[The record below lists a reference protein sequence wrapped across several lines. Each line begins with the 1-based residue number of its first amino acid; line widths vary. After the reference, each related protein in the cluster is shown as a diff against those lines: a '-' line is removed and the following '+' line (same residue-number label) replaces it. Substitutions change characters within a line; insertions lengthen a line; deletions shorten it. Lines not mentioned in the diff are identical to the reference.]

1 MNRLQALAKI
11 ATRLRVHSLRM
22 TTAAGSGHPTTCL
35 SMAEIAAAL
44 MFGEMRF
51 NPDDPEDWGNDELV
65 LSKGHAAPILWAGY
79 AEAGIIPPA
88 NLLDLRKID
97 SVLEGHPTPRMPWV
111 KAATGSLGQ
120 GLSVGAGMAAAMRLG
135 KSPGRVFVVLGDGEC
150 AEGGVWEAANA
161 AALLG
166 LRNLCAVVDLNRLG
180 QSDATMHQRD
190 AAAYARKFRAFGWE
204 AAVLDGHDLGALLQ
218 ALAGAGKAGRPTV
231 LLAKTVKGKGV
242 SFIEDLDGW
251 HGKPLKADELEKALA
266 EVGPFPEVDARRYLR
281 RPKKAVR
288 QQLGAAADFIPTD
301 YKEKTAT
308 RLAYGNAVRALGR
321 VHPGVVVLDGDVK
334 NSTYAD
340 KFFEAFPKRSVQSY
354 IAEQNVV
361 GMAMGFA
368 AKGYLPFLAT
378 FAAFLTRAHDQ
389 IRMAAYSLS
398 NIKLCGSHVGVS
410 IGEDGPS
417 QMGLEDLAIFRPI
430 PGCVVLYPSDAF
442 SAEACVREMARHKG
456 MAYLRT
462 TRPATPLIYG
472 RDEVF
477 PIGGSKTLR
486 RSPGDAATVVAAGI
500 TVFEALKASDE
511 LKKEGLA
518 VRVIDAYSVQPLDR
532 DGIARAAAET
542 GGRVV
547 VVEDHFAGGGLG
559 EAVAG
564 ALAGKAA
571 LVHLCVRELPRSGKP
586 DELLDLYGIGARH
599 IVRAVKE
606 FEIRG
611 HIT

>member
-1 MNRLQALAKI
+1 
-11 ATRLRVHSLRM
+11 
-22 TTAAGSGHPTTCL
+22 
-35 SMAEIAAAL
+35 
-44 MFGEMRF
+44 
-51 NPDDPEDWGNDELV
+51 
-65 LSKGHAAPILWAGY
+65 
-79 AEAGIIPPA
+79 
-88 NLLDLRKID
+88 
-97 SVLEGHPTPRMPWV
+97 
-111 KAATGSLGQ
+111 
-120 GLSVGAGMAAAMRLG
+120 
-135 KSPGRVFVVLGDGEC
+135 
-150 AEGGVWEAANA
+150 
-161 AALLG
+161 
-166 LRNLCAVVDLNRLG
+166 
-180 QSDATMHQRD
+180 
-190 AAAYARKFRAFGWE
+190 
-204 AAVLDGHDLGALLQ
+204 
-218 ALAGAGKAGRPTV
+218 
-231 LLAKTVKGKGV
+231 
-242 SFIEDLDGW
+242 
-251 HGKPLKADELEKALA
+251 
-266 EVGPFPEVDARRYLR
+266 
-281 RPKKAVR
+281 
-288 QQLGAAADFIPTD
+288 
-301 YKEKTAT
+301 
-308 RLAYGNAVRALGR
+308 
-321 VHPGVVVLDGDVK
+321 
-334 NSTYAD
+334 
-340 KFFEAFPKRSVQSY
+340 
-354 IAEQNVV
+354 
-361 GMAMGFA
+361 MGFA

-564 ALAGKAA
+564 SLAGKAA